1 MESALS
7 GRILKIFP
15 NDANNKWVSSL
26 ELGSWIKGM
35 DSTYTK
41 SVLPLYFG
49 SLNNASKSGD
59 YKNADDLVESI
70 NGFQRGLVVR

>member
-1 MESALS
+1 
-7 GRILKIFP
+7 
-15 NDANNKWVSSL
+15 
-26 ELGSWIKGM
+26 M

-70 NGFQRGLVVR
+70 GFKRGLVVGKT